1 MEGENKFEIGDM
13 FKPLADPARARRIVS
28 DIAEVM
34 KLMDAVLT
42 AEMGPLVARGL
53 GDPQ

>member
-1 MEGENKFEIGDM
+1 M
-13 FKPLADPARARRIVS
+13 FKPLADPARARRIID

-42 AEMGPLVARGL
+42 AEIAPLVGRT
-53 GDPQ
+53 